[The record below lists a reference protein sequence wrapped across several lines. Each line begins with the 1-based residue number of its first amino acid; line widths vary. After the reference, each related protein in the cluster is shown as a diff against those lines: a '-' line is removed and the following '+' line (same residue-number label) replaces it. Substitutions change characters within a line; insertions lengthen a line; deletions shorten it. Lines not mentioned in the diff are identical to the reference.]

1 MNKRIRWIIISVLT
15 IIVLAIGIMAIV
27 NELNLHYKIE
37 EISEY
42 NYFILEQNG
51 KYGVIDKSGNIVIDA
66 DYEAVQIPNPS
77 KDIFICIKEYNQDT
91 KEYATVVY
99 NGKKEEILSNYNNVQ
114 AVAIFTNINSTPYER
129 SVLTYKENGKY
140 GLIDLQGKEI
150 TKPIYDEISSINY
163 KEGTF
168 LVKQNE
174 QEGIINMKG
183 KTIIKCEY
191 ESVTSDNYYNEDQN
205 NEKAGFI
212 VSKKTDD
219 GYRYG
224 YINYR
229 GSKIVKPIFTQ
240 LERVTEISDDKN
252 IYFIAFKDGQAGLL
266 KNNKEIVN
274 YEYEDIQYNVLSDVF
289 IIQRNGKYGANT
301 REGKT
306 ILYPEYSSVYTGGIY
321 INAVKDNVIEVFDL
335 QGNKIETDINSKI
348 KTENSNY
355 YITIDKNNIYKVVD
369 ANENVIINNDYNY
382 IEYLPGDYFIVA
394 RDSKNGVVDING
406 KSVIEL
412 KYDSISRINETN
424 ILQAETNKSIEL
436 YNLNMKKITT
446 MSNATIKEVKD
457 DKEYI
462 LLFSE
467 NDFKY
472 LDKDGNILK
481 AQELFKENN
490 LFAKNVNGKWG
501 FVDKNGN
508 LKVQNKYEVVTDFN
522 KYGFAGIK
530 KDGKWGVIDQE
541 GHIVQEPIYELKWNM
556 PEFIGKYYR
565 VNAWYGDARF
575 SDKV

>member
-27 NELNLHYKIE
+27 NELNVHYKIE

-289 IIQRNGKYGANT
+289 IIQRNGKYGATT

-382 IEYLPGDYFIVA
+382 MEYLPGDYFIVA

>member
-51 KYGVIDKSGNIVIDA
+51 KYGVIDKCGNIVIDA

-289 IIQRNGKYGANT
+289 IIQRNGKYGATT

-321 INAVKDNVIEVFDL
+321 INAVKDNVIEIFDL

-382 IEYLPGDYFIVA
+382 MEYLPGDYFIVA

>member
-289 IIQRNGKYGANT
+289 IIQRNGKYGATT

-382 IEYLPGDYFIVA
+382 MEYLPGDYFIVA

-501 FVDKNGN
+501 FVDKKGN

>member
-129 SVLTYKENGKY
+129 SVLTYKENEKY

-289 IIQRNGKYGANT
+289 IIQRNGKYGATT

-382 IEYLPGDYFIVA
+382 MEYLPGDYFIVA

-530 KDGKWGVIDQE
+530 KDGKWGVIDQA

>member
-289 IIQRNGKYGANT
+289 IIQRNGKYGATT

-321 INAVKDNVIEVFDL
+321 INAVKDNVIEIFDL

-348 KTENSNY
+348 KQR
-355 YITIDKNNIYKVVD
+355 ILTII
-369 ANENVIINNDYNY
+369 
-382 IEYLPGDYFIVA
+382 
-394 RDSKNGVVDING
+394 
-406 KSVIEL
+406 
-412 KYDSISRINETN
+412 
-424 ILQAETNKSIEL
+424 
-436 YNLNMKKITT
+436 
-446 MSNATIKEVKD
+446 
-457 DKEYI
+457 
-462 LLFSE
+462 
-467 NDFKY
+467 
-472 LDKDGNILK
+472 
-481 AQELFKENN
+481 
-490 LFAKNVNGKWG
+490 
-501 FVDKNGN
+501 
-508 LKVQNKYEVVTDFN
+508 
-522 KYGFAGIK
+522 
-530 KDGKWGVIDQE
+530 
-541 GHIVQEPIYELKWNM
+541 
-556 PEFIGKYYR
+556 
-565 VNAWYGDARF
+565 
-575 SDKV
+575 

>member
-15 IIVLAIGIMAIV
+15 IIVLAIGIIAIV

-289 IIQRNGKYGANT
+289 IIQRNGKYGATT

-321 INAVKDNVIEVFDL
+321 INAVKDNVIEIFDL

-382 IEYLPGDYFIVA
+382 MEYLPGDYFIVA